1 MEAMLGNPGTIREQT
16 RLAVALM
23 GAHIEKGELGVKTGQ
38 GFYRYPDPD
47 YKKPDFLG
55 VGKTIQFGRYI

>member
-1 MEAMLGNPGTIREQT
+1 MEAMLGNTGTIREQT
-16 RLAVALM
+16 RLAIAVMDSL
-23 GAHIEKGELGVKTGQ
+23 IEKGELGVKTGK

-55 VGKTIQFGRYI
+55 VDKKIQFGRYI